1 MKNNVT
7 RVNPPAASRIG
18 KKLEQKMRMSSVGMK
33 TAGKCQAAINMR
45 EKCAHFLNERVCKEV

>member
-33 TAGKCQAAINMR
+33 TAGKCQAANKYARKMCSFF
-45 EKCAHFLNERVCKEV
+45 K